1 MDRLVPV
8 TRKTAYIVIILQL
21 IISEGVHYA

>member
-1 MDRLVPV
+1 MDMLVPV
-8 TRKTAYIVIILQL
+8 TCKTVYIVTILQL

>member
-1 MDRLVPV
+1 MDRLVSG
-8 TRKTAYIVIILQL
+8 TCKTVYIVIILQL

>member
-8 TRKTAYIVIILQL
+8 TCITAYIVIILQL
-21 IISEGVHYA
+21 IISEGVYYA

>member
-1 MDRLVPV
+1 MDMLVPG
-8 TRKTAYIVIILQL
+8 TCKTVYIVIILQL